1 MNNQD
6 SIIKKNVMRRVY
18 FINTTRKFTEP
29 RVIKLGLL
37 FVFVAM
43 QSLFVSIPHVI
54 SNLQTSAHSL
64 SGAYGFMVA
73 AFLNT
78 QLAVQVISV
87 AIALVAIWFVSDFVR
102 GVTGSKMMSQGLSW
116 NR

>member
-18 FINTTRKFTEP
+18 FINTARKFTEP

-37 FVFVAM
+37 FVFVAT
-43 QSLFVSIPHVI
+43 QSLFVSIPHVV
-54 SNLQTSAHSL
+54 SNLGNATHSL
-64 SGAYGFMVA
+64 EGFFSFIMA

-78 QLAVQVISV
+78 QLAVQIISV
-87 AIALVAIWFVSDFVR
+87 AIALVAIWFISDFIKS
-102 GVTGSKMMSQGLSW
+102 SKMAPQRLNW